1 MSANHCF
8 FTNFNSHQM
17 KYAVTLALVCLCSA
31 AVAQVTTNV
40 QWTRQSS
47 LPAAEVIYYDE
58 AKKLAWDNFKAEPQ
72 EKGIVAAVTFSGFG
86 YIADIKSIAGKSQL
100 NIKVYCYFNKN
111 KSWVNPAKASP
122 YILKHE
128 QHHFDISYIAA
139 GIFIDRLQNTVFSQS
154 DYKTMLPK
162 IYQDC
167 IDFMGKMQDD
177 YDRQT
182 KNGQQKD
189 KQEEWGQKIK
199 AMIKQTDAVN
209 PA

>member
-1 MSANHCF
+1 
-8 FTNFNSHQM
+8 M
-17 KYAVTLALVCLCSA
+17 KYAVIFALIGVFFTA
-31 AVAQVTTNV
+31 GAQVTTNI
-40 QWTRQSS
+40 QWTKQSS

-58 AKKLAWDNFKAEPQ
+58 TNKLVWDNFKAAPQ
-72 EKGIVAAVTFSGFG
+72 DKGIVAAVTFSGFG
-86 YIADIKSIAGKSQL
+86 YIADVKSIGGKSQL

-111 KSWVNPAKASP
+111 KSWVNPAKASS

-139 GIFIDRLQNTVFSQS
+139 GIFIDKLQNTVFSQT
-154 DYKTMLPK
+154 DYKSMLPK
-162 IYQDC
+162 IYQEC

-189 KQEEWGQKIK
+189 KQEEWDLKIN
-199 AMIKQTDAVN
+199 AMIKQAVAFN

>member
-1 MSANHCF
+1 
-8 FTNFNSHQM
+8 M
-17 KYAVTLALVCLCSA
+17 KYAVIFALI
-31 AVAQVTTNV
+31 AVFFNASAQVTTNI
-40 QWTRQSS
+40 QWTKQSS

-58 AKKLAWDNFKAEPQ
+58 TNKLVWDNFKAAPQ
-72 EKGIVAAVTFSGFG
+72 ERGIVAAVTFSGFG
-86 YIADIKSIAGKSQL
+86 YMADIKSIAGKTQL

-139 GIFIDRLQNTVFSQS
+139 GIFIDRVQNTIFSHA
-154 DYKTMLPK
+154 DYKTMLP
-162 IYQDC
+162 ILYQEC
-167 IDFMGKMQDD
+167 VDFMGKMQDE
-177 YDRQT
+177 YDRKT

-189 KQEEWGQKIK
+189 KQEEWGRKIN
-199 AMIKQTDAVN
+199 AMIKQPVAVN